1 MLQAIHSFYPP
12 PTTEGSST
20 EENPLVLSQVTP
32 QGRASIPP
40 PPSHALQPGQAH
52 KGPKASRAESMKR
65 ALHSYSSSRYAEP
78 EEECLAMP
86 EIAQCTKPGP

>member
-40 PPSHALQPGQAH
+40 PPLMHCSQDKHT
-52 KGPKASRAESMKR
+52 R
-65 ALHSYSSSRYAEP
+65 ALKLHGQRA
-78 EEECLAMP
+78 
-86 EIAQCTKPGP
+86 